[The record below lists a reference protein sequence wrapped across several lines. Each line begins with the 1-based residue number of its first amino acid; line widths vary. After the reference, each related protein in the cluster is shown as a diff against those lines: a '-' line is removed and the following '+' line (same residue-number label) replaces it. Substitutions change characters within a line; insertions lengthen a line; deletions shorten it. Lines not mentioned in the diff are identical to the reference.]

1 MVVHAI
7 LAVVL
12 ARLGAT
18 DDVVVGTPVAGRGR
32 PELDSLIGMFVNS
45 VPLRTPVDHRA
56 PFTSLLEVVR
66 ERDLAAFAHPEL
78 AQGAAGALVQ
88 RLDVVGDFR
97 ALQHAER
104 FADLESDLPW
114 ETP

>member
-1 MVVHAI
+1 MRLAALARRSGSTQFMVVHAI

-66 ERDLAAFAHPEL
+66 ERDLAAFAHRYNG
-78 AQGAAGALVQ
+78 GAVPFGKFAHASRYGA
-88 RLDVVGDFR
+88 R
-97 ALQHAER
+97 
-104 FADLESDLPW
+104 
-114 ETP
+114 